1 MDSHFAPAQRQN
13 HARILEQFKSVEDAE
28 FVKQLLNA
36 LPYVVTIINQERQ
49 IVFSNE
55 ALLNIMNIPS
65 MEIILG
71 QRPGEVVS
79 CIYSSG
85 KGGCGTSENCKV
97 CGAVRSILRCQETK
111 SPVYEE
117 CKITSRIDGKQVNFE
132 FLAASSPFR
141 IGGEE
146 YIIFSLTD
154 ISSEKRRK
162 AIEKIFFHD
171 LMNIAGNLKGFID
184 LMRRNHDPEK
194 ITEYIQLA
202 GILTSSLMD
211 NLNFHKELFAAEKND
226 LKVNFEQINT
236 EKCIKNV
243 VENVR
248 HLKESHQK
256 KITVSSD
263 TINQNIRTDNNLLMR
278 VLVNMLKNALEA
290 SHVEETVAIGCRKNG
305 ERILFWVHNHN
316 FIPER
321 IQLQLFQRSYSTK
334 GSGRGL
340 GTYSMKLIGEQYL
353 GGKVYFTSTPEKGT
367 TFFLEIPG

>member
-1 MDSHFAPAQRQN
+1 MDSHFAPAQRQQ
-13 HARILEQFKSVEDAE
+13 HSKILEQFKSVEDAE

-49 IVFSNE
+49 IIYSNQ
-55 ALLNIMNIPS
+55 ALLDLMNVPS
-65 MEIILG
+65 VEVILG
-71 QRPGEVVS
+71 QRPGEAVS
-79 CIYSSG
+79 CIYANG
-85 KGGCGTSENCKV
+85 DGGCGTSRNCKV
-97 CGAVRSILRCQETK
+97 CGAVRSILRCQTTK

-117 CKITSRIDGKQVNFE
+117 CSITSEIEGKQLNFE
-132 FLAASSPFR
+132 FLAASSPFQ
-141 IGGEE
+141 INGEE

-171 LMNIAGNLKGFID
+171 LLNVAGNLKGFID
-184 LMRRNHDPEK
+184 LMKKNSDPEK
-194 ITEYIQLA
+194 ITEYIELA

-256 KITVSSD
+256 KITVSPD
-263 TINQNIRTDNNLLMR
+263 TINQNIRTDDNLLMR

-290 SHVEETVAIGCRKNG
+290 SHVGETVAIGCMKDG
-305 ERILFWVHNHN
+305 ETIRFWVHNHN

-321 IQLQLFQRSYSTK
+321 VQLQLFQRSYSTK

-353 GGKVYFTSTPEKGT
+353 GGKVYFTSTLEKGT